1 MGFATGW
8 LETAKSVTIS
18 PSETL
23 RNEQRTDGFDYPVK
37 FMLVSISI
45 AAVLNTIGL
54 SLSAMMNPMISFTP
68 VSAATYFAGA
78 LIGGP
83 VVLAVLAAIIHVF
96 AYLLGA
102 KKGYSRTFA
111 AVCYGTAV
119 APLAAV
125 FTILSAFVPLA
136 GLGSALIGLWA
147 LQIEYRGVQ
156 HFHDISSFRAGMSII
171 LPILLTVVVSVGA
184 TVMYMAPLLFG

>member
-1 MGFATGW
+1 MGFATEW

-54 SLSAMMNPMISFTP
+54 SLSAMMNPMISLTP
-68 VSAATYFAGA
+68 VSAATYFAGVM
-78 LIGGP
+78 LGGP

-102 KKGYSRTFA
+102 KQGYSRTFA

-156 HFHDISSFRAGMSII
+156 HFHGISSFRAGMSII